1 MTLQTG
7 ATIGIVGGGQLGRM
21 MAMAAL
27 RLGFRVHV
35 FAPPSGDNVA
45 FAAAHETT
53 LAHYDNAPAMAAF
66 AADVDVL
73 TFEFE
78 NVPVAALEGVGTPIR
93 PAATALGA
101 GQDRLTEK
109 VFLQRCGLPVAPH
122 ADITDAASLDAARQS
137 IPDGILKARRLGY
150 DGKGQTRITPDVASA
165 DALAAIG
172 NVPAILEKRI
182 GFTAET
188 SVVLVRG
195 ADGTSRSYDPALNT
209 HENGILRQTSFPAP
223 VEGDV
228 AAEARRLTQGVADT
242 LDYVGVLAVEFF
254 VTDDPDAP
262 LIANEMAP
270 RVHNTGHW
278 TMDGA
283 LTGQFEN
290 HIRAIAGWPLGDT
303 SRIADV
309 TMLNILGS
317 EIDDLPRHVE
327 NPAARCHIYGKRSAS
342 PGRKMGHVNFIERTV
357 DFAGNRW

>member
-1 MTLQTG
+1 
-7 ATIGIVGGGQLGRM
+7 
-21 MAMAAL
+21 
-27 RLGFRVHV
+27 
-35 FAPPSGDNVA
+35 
-45 FAAAHETT
+45 
-53 LAHYDNAPAMAAF
+53 MAAF
-66 AADVDVL
+66 AASVDVV

-78 NVPVAALEGVGTPIR
+78 NVPVEALEGVGTPIR
-93 PAATALGA
+93 PAPAALGA

-109 VFLQRCGLPVAPH
+109 AFLERCGLPVAPH
-122 ADITDAASLDAARQS
+122 ADITDAASLDTAREK

-150 DGKGQTRITPDVASA
+150 DGKGQTRVTPGVASV

-172 NVPAILEKRI
+172 NVPAILETRI
-182 GFTAET
+182 PFTAET

-195 ADGTSRSYDPALNT
+195 ADGAVKSYDPALNT
-209 HENGILRQTSFPAP
+209 HEGGILRRTSFPAP
-223 VEGDV
+223 VDDAV
-228 AAEARRLTQGVADT
+228 AAEAKRLTAGVAET
-242 LDYVGVLAVEFF
+242 LGYVGVLAVEFF
-254 VTDDPDAP
+254 VTDDPEAP

-303 SRIADV
+303 RRIADV
-309 TMLNILGS
+309 TMLNILGD
-317 EIDDLPRHVE
+317 EIDDLAAHVE

-357 DFAGNRW
+357 DFAGDRW